1 MGFLSWRQFKAV
13 ATVCDV
19 AQKRTGW
26 VSSTPFDIP
35 FRLPVPFYKGPFK
48 YYVSKIVGGWGW
60 PNDYVC
66 LHSGW
71 VGVAKCL
78 RNQKNRKKGEN

>member
-1 MGFLSWRQFKAV
+1 MANLNHL
-13 ATVCDV
+13 
-19 AQKRTGW
+19 
-26 VSSTPFDIP
+26 PFGMELNLDIGLLHP
-35 FRLPVPFYKGPFK
+35 NGLLRHKGPFK

-78 RNQKNRKKGEN
+78 RNQKNKKKSKKGAN